1 MTTILLTPIHQVIG
15 IPLTQLPTTSA
26 WERLSPHWPTPEDHG
41 LPGQWEAKVRLFQYL
56 AKAWGAISDD
66 SYRATCSDLRLFW
79 DWCRSRHLS
88 VLPTTPEAVADF
100 LIDQTEIKAKST
112 VRRYLATIAKAHKI
126 AGLENPVSHV
136 DVTLAFERHYRDD
149 TSEPEQSEGL
159 RWDHLQVTLGILGE
173 STRAL
178 RDNALIR
185 VMYDCLL
192 RASEVRR
199 LTLKS
204 LSQDENGYRLQV
216 VRVKKRSTAQQGV
229 IKYKYVHETTVA
241 AIEAWCAIAGIKD
254 GALFRGVAKNG
265 QVLEDPL
272 SAKGVNRA
280 VQRVAKAAGQDPGDY
295 SGHACR
301 IGACQDML
309 AAGIDIGRVMLAGDW
324 ERPEMPA
331 YYGRKLVPDQS
342 GVAELS
348 RSQERNNDLLAC
360 ENNAKLRL

>member
-1 MTTILLTPIHQVIG
+1 MAITLLTPIHQVID
-15 IPLTQLPTTSA
+15 IPLSQLPVASA
-26 WERLSPHWPTPEDHG
+26 WERLAPHWPAPDDQG
-41 LPGQWEAKVRLFQYL
+41 RPGQWEAKIRLFQYL
-56 AKAWGAISDD
+56 AKAWGAISDHT
-66 SYRATCSDLRLFW
+66 YRATCSDLQLFF
-79 DWCRSRHLS
+79 DWCRARNLS
-88 VLPTTPEAVADF
+88 VLPTTPETVTNF
-100 LIDQTEIKAKST
+100 LIDQAEIKAKST

-126 AGLENPVSHV
+126 ASLENPVSHV
-136 DVTLAFERHYRDD
+136 DVSLAFDRHYRDD

-159 RWDHLQVTLGILGE
+159 RWDHLQVALGE
-173 STRAL
+173 LGDGARAL

-204 LSQDENGYRLQV
+204 LSQDKNGYRLRV
-216 VRVKKRSTAQQGV
+216 VRAKKRSTAQQGV
-229 IKYKYVHETTVA
+229 IKYKFVHETTVA
-241 AIEAWCAIAGIKD
+241 AIEAWCAIAGITE

-272 SAKGVNRA
+272 STKGVNRA
-280 VQRVAKAAGQDPGDY
+280 VQRVAKAAGQDPEDY

-324 ERPEMPA
+324 ERADMPA
-331 YYGRKLVPDQS
+331 YYGRKLSQDQS

-348 RSQERNNDLLAC
+348 
-360 ENNAKLRL
+360 KLQHR